1 MQTTNF
7 PPPALTQTCAPARR
21 RRGLTRSATLIAVS
35 ALFASFAVA
44 AKAPY
49 LQVEKQI
56 RDKSGRISV
65 IIDFVE
71 NAHETYPGITPA
83 VPQRIANS
91 VVFFHRPQVDNLI
104 ADYERRFA
112 FERSSVTSWVG
123 SSVTAYLTTSQI
135 EVLRNDHLVRQISED
150 TYSNL
155 SAPPAWADFN
165 SGVESYSWGLFAVN
179 TKYSLQP
186 STRKIYV
193 IDSGVAFHTDLP
205 NVIRT
210 NVACSSSGGCESQIP
225 PGWSATRYP
234 VVGCYAHATHLAGI
248 IGAPINGSG
257 GSGIYPVAQLISL
270 NVTTAQN
277 SSWAGIC
284 TDPATVTQSAV
295 GNALDYVMQQTLYDT
310 KLAVV
315 NISINSAGMGIG
327 SSGTAEPN
335 WYKVRTLATPTYRYD
350 VGRQYFGA
358 FVVQSAGNGARPVNG
373 VYPTVA
379 TDACLSNS
387 NGEPVAYRPLA
398 YAPYSVDD
406 DGIMVVGAAN
416 RFGRAVS
423 AAEPFTPASPAVAG
437 TDPPSN
443 YGRCVDVWA
452 PGDAIW
458 STWGAL
464 SGSTLSSQ
472 QYSNMARV
480 SGTSMAAPH
489 IAAVAAYLADVEI
502 LTTPA
507 AVEQR
512 IRQLSVQFGGATDP
526 SGQPVKIPQL
536 P

>member
-1 MQTTNF
+1 MQTT
-7 PPPALTQTCAPARR
+7 PPPHALTQTCTSARS
-21 RRGLTRSATLIAVS
+21 RRGLTRSAALLAIS
-35 ALFASFAVA
+35 ALVASFAVA

-49 LQVEKQI
+49 LQVERQI

-65 IIDFVE
+65 IVDFVE
-71 NAHETYPGITPA
+71 NAHETYPGVTPA
-83 VPQRIANS
+83 TPKRVANAVP
-91 VVFFHRPQVDNLI
+91 FFHRPQVDNLI
-104 ADYERRFA
+104 ADYERRFG
-112 FERSSVTSWVG
+112 FERSSATSWVG
-123 SSVTAYLTTSQI
+123 SSVTAYLTTNQI
-135 EVLRNDHLVRQISED
+135 EVLRSDPLVLQISQD
-150 TYSNL
+150 TFSDL
-155 SAPPAWADFN
+155 SAPPPWTDFN
-165 SGVESYSWGLFAVN
+165 SGVESYSWGRFGVN
-179 TKYSLQP
+179 AKFSFQP
-186 STRKIYV
+186 STRKVYL
-193 IDSGVAFHTDLP
+193 IDSGVAFHNDLP

-248 IGAPINGSG
+248 IGAPVNNNG
-257 GSGIYPVAQLISL
+257 GSGIYPVAQLVSL

-284 TDPATVTQSAV
+284 TDPTTVTQSAV

-310 KLAVV
+310 KLAIV
-315 NISINSAGMGIG
+315 NVSINSAGMGIG
-327 SSGTAEPN
+327 SSGIAEPN
-335 WYKVRTLATPTYRYD
+335 WYKVRTLATPAYRYD

-358 FVVQSAGNGARPVNG
+358 FVAQSAGNGARPVNG

-416 RFGRAVS
+416 RYGRAVS
-423 AAEPFTPASPAVAG
+423 AAEPFTPAAPAVAG

-489 IAAVAAYLADVEI
+489 IAAVAAYLADVEG
-502 LTTPA
+502 LLTPA

-512 IRQLSVQFGGATDP
+512 IRQLGAQFSGATDP
-526 SGQPVKIPQL
+526 SGQAVKIPQL